1 MSRQPL
7 ILRQPCLSPRDEM
20 VDTMINLA
28 HLSKSHRIV
37 VAGADSIELYLA
49 LRRRGFAFG
58 ALASAC
64 RGPAGQHSAGLITGD
79 RCFQAIEASI
89 NQISKRLYAAAS
101 ITISIESQESGLGGK
116 VRAKLQQLGF
126 RIEAGARC
134 HQGFVLAAHREE
146 FGQQFGAIANVA

>member
-1 MSRQPL
+1 MSRQPF
-7 ILRQPCLSPRDEM
+7 LSPRDEM

-37 VAGADSIELYLA
+37 VAGANSIELYLA

-64 RGPAGQHSAGLITGD
+64 RGPSGQHSAGLITGD
-79 RCFQAIEASI
+79 RCYQAIEASI

-146 FGQQFGAIANVA
+146 FGQHFGDIANVA